1 MCSGLSSGPTLVL
14 KCTRRSSKSRL
25 PNEARCPT
33 HRRST
38 PRCNRARSAYMV
50 SLTCQAVLTV
60 LPTQSHVLCSSR
72 SAWCILCMAVLH
84 YRFCVRVRDATR
96 RGVWIYLVF
105 FLSVRSFL
113 NHSALSL
120 GTLQPKNDSHA
131 RAFPPTPTP
140 MIALLPCASSDPAP
154 GASPSAAQHYE
165 AVSCVIIRLV
175 IEVAFR
181 SLSAPGVPV
190 KTRVCYAPARR

>member
-14 KCTRRSSKSRL
+14 TCTRRSSKSRL

-60 LPTQSHVLCSSR
+60 LPPQSHVLCSSR

-84 YRFCVRVRDATR
+84 YRFCVRARDATR
-96 RGVWIYLVF
+96 CGVWIYLVF
-105 FLSVRSFL
+105 FVCALFL
-113 NHSALSL
+113 ESLCTISGNASAHERFARPGLPAHSH
-120 GTLQPKNDSHA
+120 PHDS
-131 RAFPPTPTP
+131 PTPSRFLRP
-140 MIALLPCASSDPAP
+140 
-154 GASPSAAQHYE
+154 
-165 AVSCVIIRLV
+165 
-175 IEVAFR
+175 R
-181 SLSAPGVPV
+181 SWG
-190 KTRVCYAPARR
+190 